1 LVYAHAFDGFIW
13 AVEVATLTLGGVVLL
28 LAIFVVALRLRF
40 DAVAR
45 RRTKLIEQWTA
56 IFRGERDDLPALR
69 GEDRYTVLLL
79 YDRIRGDLDS
89 SRSLIAREHADEIAR
104 RAKIDGFAAGLL
116 TSRDDADLI
125 AALSVLGKLGD
136 LRAVGPAA
144 RYGNAGGTE
153 LSRTA
158 AEASLRLSP
167 DSVGRVIALVRDRE
181 DWVSSRVESMLR
193 LASQPVLDDAMSE
206 AISSSP
212 ARGRIRLL
220 DFLRCCSAP
229 AARSIAR
236 GLVSDETDPEVV
248 AAAIRALSGVA
259 EPSDDARIRPFLLSP
274 DPFVRLAALRIMRR
288 VASPQ
293 DAPVLGSLAM
303 DNDSWVR
310 RRAAEALVA
319 LDERMR
325 SSGTEETVSEAD
337 PFARDAI
344 VEARATMLPVP
355 IS

>member
-13 AVEVATLTLGGVVLL
+13 VVEVATLTLGGVVLL

-45 RRTKLIEQWTA
+45 RRTKLVEQWEA
-56 IFRGERDDLPALR
+56 MFRGERDELPPLR
-69 GEDRYTVLLL
+69 GDDRYTILLL
-79 YDRIRGDLDS
+79 YDRIRGDLDAS
-89 SRSLIAREHADEIAR
+89 PSLIAREHADAVAR
-104 RAKIDGFAAGLL
+104 RANLDDFALGLL
-116 TSRDDADLI
+116 TSRDDADLV

-136 LRAVGPAA
+136 LRALGPAA
-144 RYGNAGGTE
+144 RYSNAGGTE

-158 AEASLRLSP
+158 AEALLRLSP
-167 DSVGRVIALVRDRE
+167 ESVARVIALVRDRE
-181 DWVSSRVESMLR
+181 DWVSSRVEAMLR
-193 LASQPVLDDAMSE
+193 LAARPVLDDAMAE
-206 AISSSP
+206 AISASP

-220 DFLRCCSAP
+220 DFLRCCSVP

-236 GLVSDETDPEVV
+236 GLVRDETDPEVV
-248 AAAIRALSGVA
+248 AAAIRALAGVA
-259 EPSDDARIRPFLLSP
+259 ESSDDARIRPFLLSP

-288 VASPQ
+288 VASAQ

-319 LDERMR
+319 LDERLR
-325 SSGTEETVSEAD
+325 SNGAEEAASEAD

-344 VEARATMLPVP
+344 AEARATMLPVP